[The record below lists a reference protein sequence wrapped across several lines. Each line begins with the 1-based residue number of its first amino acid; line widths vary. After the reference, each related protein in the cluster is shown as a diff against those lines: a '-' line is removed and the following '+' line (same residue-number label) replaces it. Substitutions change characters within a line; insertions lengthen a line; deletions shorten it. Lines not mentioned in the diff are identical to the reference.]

1 MKKTNFLFISL
12 VFLAVTACQP
22 KPVEIDTKAISD
34 EITNI
39 EVQWTAANQ
48 AMDVDKCMSFYASD
62 ATLMNQGEPVAFG
75 IESIQKATE
84 TSFADSTTLFNTF
97 KTKVEKIDVAESGD
111 LVIARYSFILQVK
124 LLDKVMDVRG
134 KGLDI
139 FKKVN
144 GDWKCYI
151 TIYNTD
157 M

>member
-1 MKKTNFLFISL
+1 MKKIFFLL
-12 VFLAVTACQP
+12 LPAVCLMYGCQP
-22 KPVEIDTKAISD
+22 KPAEIDIKAISD

-39 EVQWTAANQ
+39 EDQWTAANQ
-48 AMDVDKCMSFYASD
+48 ARDVDKIMSFFASD
-62 ATLMNQGEPVAFG
+62 ATLMNQGEPAVIG
-75 IESIQKATE
+75 IESIRKATE
-84 TSFADSTTLFNTF
+84 IGFADSTILFNTSNA
-97 KTKVEKIDVAESGD
+97 KVEKIDVAESGD